1 MISSQI
7 EKIIARREFPDT
19 SLTPCLQETHTSWVI
34 LTDHYAFKI
43 RKPVSFSFLDFS
55 TIEDRSFYSQKE
67 LTLNNR
73 LSENVYLR
81 KIPVWQ
87 NGEMI
92 SLREI
97 GGKVIDWAVV
107 MRRMKADQQMDIMLA
122 NGEVTSDQIRSLAE
136 KIAGFHRNA
145 EIIYRPVSMY
155 QKKIFFND
163 LNSVKLQAL
172 AVDDHV
178 HRVIDRAIGF
188 SNRFLLENQRAFR
201 ARAEKRMVRDGHGDL
216 HSGNIFL
223 ENPPVIFDCLEF
235 NDDLR
240 QIDVLEDIAFLC
252 MDLEVRG
259 REDLSRTFLKHYLH
273 LFPVIQ
279 NPGDESAFRWYKL
292 YRANVR
298 LKIALLKVD
307 DESLSVQERKIL
319 KGQIFDYADI
329 MDQYLDKL
337 SGWKKLRSASQV

>member
-7 EKIIARREFPDT
+7 DKIIAHREFPDT

-34 LTDHYAFKI
+34 LTDRFAFKI
-43 RKPVSFSFLDFS
+43 RKPVRFSFLDFS
-55 TIEDRSFYSQKE
+55 TIEDRSYYSQKE

-73 LSENVYLR
+73 LSEGVYLR

-107 MRRMKADQQMDIMLA
+107 MRRMRTDLQMDIMLA
-122 NGEVTSDQIRSLAE
+122 QGDVTPRQIRSLAE

-172 AVDDHV
+172 AVDDQV
-178 HRVIDRAIGF
+178 HRVINRAVGF
-188 SNRFLLENQRAFR
+188 SDRFLLGNQRIFR
-201 ARAEKRMVRDGHGDL
+201 MRAENGMIRDGHGDL
-216 HSGNIFL
+216 HGGNIFL

-240 QIDVLEDIAFLC
+240 HIDVLEDIAFLC

-259 REDLSRTFLKHYLH
+259 REDLSKIFLQHYLH
-273 LFPVIQ
+273 LFPVIH
-279 NPGDESAFRWYKL
+279 NTEDESVFRWYKL

-298 LKIALLKVD
+298 LKIALLKAD
-307 DESLSVQERKIL
+307 DKGLSFKERKIL
-319 KGQIFDYADI
+319 KGQIFDYVDV

-337 SGWKKLRSASQV
+337 SGYKKIRTTTQV